1 MIRINLLPVKA
12 HRKAEAGRQQLVL
25 FAVVIAVALAGN
37 AWAWQQKAS
46 REATMQ
52 AQVAKT
58 KQQIAELDRV
68 ISEVKDINK
77 KEDELKTKLAALDKL
92 KASRAG
98 PVKVLDALQ
107 TAMPKKVWLNN
118 VAETGGAMKIDG
130 VALSQDDLVEFMT
143 ALQNVVD
150 TPQGIGRLV
159 AGDNA
164 KESRVELSTEGKVVN
179 LVPSQVTPFFTNV
192 KLGTDVQ
199 GADVAGAKTVKFS
212 LSLAANYTVFAPA
225 TSAPWT

>member
-12 HRKAEAGRQQLVL
+12 HRKAEAGRQQLIL
-25 FAVVIAVALAGN
+25 FALVLAVAVGGN
-37 AWAWQQKAS
+37 LYAWQQKSAK
-46 REATMQ
+46 EGAMQ
-52 AQVAKT
+52 VQVNKT
-58 KQQIAELDRV
+58 QQQIAELDRV

-77 KEDELKTKLAALDKL
+77 KEEELKTKLGALDKL
-92 KASRAG
+92 KAGRAG

-107 TAMPKKVWLNN
+107 TAMPKKVWLLS
-118 VAETGGAMKIDG
+118 VSEAGGAMKIDG
-130 VALSQDDLVEFMT
+130 IALSQDDLAEFMT

-192 KLGTDVQ
+192 KLGTDTQ
-199 GADVAGAKTVKFS
+199 GADMSGAKTVKFS
-212 LSLAANYTVFAPA
+212 LSLAANY
-225 TSAPWT
+225 SA